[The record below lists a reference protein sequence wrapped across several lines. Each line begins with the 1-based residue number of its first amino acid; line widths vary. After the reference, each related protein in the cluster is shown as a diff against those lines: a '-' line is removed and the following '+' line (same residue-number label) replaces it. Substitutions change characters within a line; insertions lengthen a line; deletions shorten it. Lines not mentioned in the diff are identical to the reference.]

1 MENKVTRHRFTDK
14 DLETIKILG
23 AHKLDRANIAQIVG
37 CSKDSVNRVLNGTY
51 ESRLEYMRNYKT
63 AKRKSEEKKNEQIVE
78 QLEIAN
84 DAQTKA
90 ISDEA
95 LYSVMKNAMRDAV
108 SAALEDYTRRL
119 RGVIQVAVQDAMKAP
134 AQ

>member
-1 MENKVTRHRFTDK
+1 MEKKTRHRFTDK

-23 AHKLDRANIAQIVG
+23 AHKLDRSNIAQIVG

-51 ESRLEYMRNYKT
+51 ESRLEYMRNYKKDQR
-63 AKRKSEEKKNEQIVE
+63 AAQKSEQIVE
-78 QLEIAN
+78 QLEIE
-84 DAQTKA
+84 QPKA

-95 LYSVMKNAMRDAV
+95 LYNTMKHAFHDAM
-108 SAALEDYTRRL
+108 SAALEEYTRRL
-119 RGVIQVAVQDAMKAP
+119 RGTIQVAVQDAMRAP

>member
-1 MENKVTRHRFTDK
+1 MENKLTRHRFTDK

-51 ESRLEYMRNYKT
+51 ESRLEHMRNQR
-63 AKRKSEEKKNEQIVE
+63 AAQKSEQIVK
-78 QLEIAN
+78 QLEIKN
-84 DAQTKA
+84 EEPKA
-90 ISDEA
+90 ISDDA

>member
-1 MENKVTRHRFTDK
+1 MENKLTRHRFTDK

-51 ESRLEYMRNYKT
+51 ESRLEYMRNYKKDHRAT
-63 AKRKSEEKKNEQIVE
+63 QKSEQIVE
-78 QLEIAN
+78 QLEIKN
-84 DAQTKA
+84 EQPKA
-90 ISDEA
+90 ISDDA

-119 RGVIQVAVQDAMKAP
+119 RGTIQVAVQDAMKAP

>member
-1 MENKVTRHRFTDK
+1 MENKATRHRFTDK

-23 AHKLDRANIAQIVG
+23 AHKLDRSNIAQIVG

-51 ESRLEYMRNYKT
+51 ESRLEYMRNYKKDHRAT
-63 AKRKSEEKKNEQIVE
+63 QKSEQIAE
-78 QLEIAN
+78 QLEIKSE
-84 DAQTKA
+84 QPKA
-90 ISDEA
+90 ISDDA